1 MNTDSPKAFCRRV
14 TKSCVDGTII
24 VIIMKWR
31 KFLSCIRILGNS
43 CVFCFRKFGYITITT
58 GEEKMTKTIILS
70 TCLAASLLSLNA
82 RAQDTLTQD
91 ALAQNDR
98 QYTDGPVTEVNYIQ
112 VEYGHFPEYID
123 WLNSTW
129 KPTMEA
135 MKKAGLII
143 DYKVFQASPKS
154 PDQPNIFL
162 YLTFKNMA
170 AYGGNIGDKGIE
182 GEYVARK
189 VIGSTEFQN
198 KKRVQR
204 SEYRKVLGIELIREI
219 ILK

>member
-1 MNTDSPKAFCRRV
+1 
-14 TKSCVDGTII
+14 
-24 VIIMKWR
+24 
-31 KFLSCIRILGNS
+31 
-43 CVFCFRKFGYITITT
+43 
-58 GEEKMTKTIILS
+58 MTKTIILS
-70 TCLAASLLSLNA
+70 MCLAASSLSHAARAEDA
-82 RAQDTLTQD
+82 RAQDALTRD

-98 QYTDGPVTEVNYIQ
+98 QYTDGPVTEVDYIQ
-112 VEYGHFPEYID
+112 VEYGRFPEYID

-154 PDQPNIFL
+154 PDQPNVFL

-170 AYGGNIGDKGIE
+170 TYGGNIGDKGIE

-198 KKRVQR
+198 KKRVER
-204 SEYRKVLGIELIREI
+204 TGCRKVLGVELIREV

>member
-1 MNTDSPKAFCRRV
+1 M
-14 TKSCVDGTII
+14 
-24 VIIMKWR
+24 
-31 KFLSCIRILGNS
+31 
-43 CVFCFRKFGYITITT
+43 CFRKFGYITT
-58 GEEKMTKTIILS
+58 GEEKMIKPIILS
-70 TCLAASLLSLNA
+70 TCLAASLLSFNA
-82 RAQDTLTQD
+82 VAKTTLTQD
-91 ALAQNDR
+91 ALAKNDR
-98 QYTDGPVTEVNYIQ
+98 QYTDGPVTEVDYIQ

-154 PDQPNIFL
+154 PDEPNIFL

-170 AYGGNIGDKGIE
+170 AYGGNIGHKGSGGDDI
-182 GEYVARK
+182 ARQ